1 LSQGVV
7 ERLRNKL
14 PVFGDYFHST
24 SIDVEETGRTSDDLG
39 LWHLASAF
47 IDVAWK
53 EGSIKE
59 DNVRWIFDKLAWY
72 FKSILGPRESHGL

>member
-1 LSQGVV
+1 V
-7 ERLRNKL
+7 ECLRDDL
-14 PVFGDYFHST
+14 PVFDNYFHST
-24 SIDVEETGRTSDDLG
+24 SIDVEETSRISDKFG

-59 DNVRWIFDKLAWY
+59 ANVRWIFDKLAWY